1 MSRFLTEEQLE
12 IQEATRTFARKEIR
26 PRRLEAYDGH
36 EFITEISRRC
46 GELGMWR
53 TLVPEARGGL
63 GQGATTA
70 CIIFEELG
78 RESPGVAIAGIPQM
92 VFAPVMLLSDA
103 ISDRYLEGVI
113 SGELM
118 IAGAF
123 SDPAGVAN
131 YAEQSDIAVRD
142 GDDYILNGT
151 RLWVTQGTFYDVM
164 GIAGLYEGSQR
175 LFYVERGHPGV
186 SVSPIPKM
194 GFGAP
199 WGLVTMN
206 NCRVPAESSVD
217 LSFMV
222 TDRQIQDVDGN
233 ATASVLYA
241 SAITLG
247 LAHSAWDQTVGYLTS
262 RTINRRPIASMQA
275 IQHKLVRLR
284 SEIEA
289 SRSLLYD
296 AARLRDE
303 DRPDSALEHMVKPW
317 VTEMATAVTQECI
330 TLHGGTGYASET
342 GLEGLHRDAVGGLI
356 IEGTTDMHHS
366 TVAHL
371 LGLPDA
377 AIGIF

>member
-12 IQEATRTFARKEIR
+12 IQQATRTFARKEIR

-36 EFITEISRRC
+36 EFITRIPRRC

-70 CIIFEELG
+70 CVIFEELG

-142 GDDYILNGT
+142 GDDYVLNGT

-186 SVSPIPKM
+186 AVSPISKM

-247 LAHSAWDQTVGYLTS
+247 LAHSAWDQTVGYLT
-262 RTINRRPIASMQA
+262 RR
-275 IQHKLVRLR
+275 
-284 SEIEA
+284 
-289 SRSLLYD
+289 
-296 AARLRDE
+296 
-303 DRPDSALEHMVKPW
+303 
-317 VTEMATAVTQECI
+317 
-330 TLHGGTGYASET
+330 
-342 GLEGLHRDAVGGLI
+342 
-356 IEGTTDMHHS
+356 
-366 TVAHL
+366 
-371 LGLPDA
+371 
-377 AIGIF
+377 